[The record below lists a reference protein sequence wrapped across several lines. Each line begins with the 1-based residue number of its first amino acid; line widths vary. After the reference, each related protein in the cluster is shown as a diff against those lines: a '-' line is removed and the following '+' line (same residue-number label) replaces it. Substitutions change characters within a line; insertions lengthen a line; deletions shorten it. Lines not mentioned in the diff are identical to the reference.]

1 MEKTPVIRYEFRI
14 DPELTAEFFPLL
26 RQGVYL
32 PIMLGS
38 SLQEILQCDL
48 RIPEDYIQ
56 TRLQTIFLDNQPV
69 DDLRKT
75 VNTDR
80 SSLSLSAAM
89 PGLIG
94 ACLRRQGYY
103 SQMRESIS
111 CASKPSLNPEKK
123 EGLLKVKLYNFPA
136 RELGP
141 GFLKKGVLLSGDE
154 CAAFFSDSLPEV
166 VWKGF
171 VRVVESDGE
180 RVVPESPA
188 AICRQ
193 LKRGWVELR
202 VVPRPH
208 SRQ

>member
-1 MEKTPVIRYEFRI
+1 MKNTTLVRYEFRI

-38 SLQEILQCDL
+38 TLQEILQCDL
-48 RIPEDYIQ
+48 QIPEDYIQ

-75 VNTDR
+75 VNTDH

-94 ACLRRQGYY
+94 ACFRRQGYY

-111 CASKPSLNPEKK
+111 CASKPSLNQEKK
-123 EGLLKVKLYNFPA
+123 KGVLKVKLYNFPA

-141 GFLKKGVLLSGDE
+141 GLLKQGVLLSGE
-154 CAAFFSDSLPEV
+154 ESAVFFSDSLPEE

-171 VRVVESDGE
+171 FRVESDGE
-180 RVVPESPA
+180 RAVPESQA

-193 LKRGWVELR
+193 VKSGWAELR